1 MLDDARKSVSRGL
14 ALGEVAPDFELP
26 ILGDQEQV
34 LRLSD
39 VGGRPIVLIF
49 GSYSCSPFRREISKL
64 NRLYREFSSQVAFH
78 LVYMR
83 EEHPDHERVEEL
95 DLKQPATLAERA
107 ENAAF
112 CASEARIDMPITQ
125 SQTAKAAAQEALDDM
140 ASVDVPDAARD
151 HWPSYTDLMR
161 NSIEQ
166 LETDLETHA
175 AMLNGQP
182 VSSLQSKSAAQVA
195 NAKSLSTQVEAE
207 ILRLARMA
215 GLSASETQEIGAEA
229 QGAR

>member
-112 CASEARIDMPITQ
+112 CASEARIDMPILLDLMDDRVA
-125 SQTAKAAAQEALDDM
+125 TAYGAKPNRTYLLGGDRRVIYRDAAGPKMKAYQLASAIRKYLSAAGQEA
-140 ASVDVPDAARD
+140 R
-151 HWPSYTDLMR
+151 
-161 NSIEQ
+161 
-166 LETDLETHA
+166 
-175 AMLNGQP
+175 
-182 VSSLQSKSAAQVA
+182 
-195 NAKSLSTQVEAE
+195 
-207 ILRLARMA
+207 
-215 GLSASETQEIGAEA
+215 
-229 QGAR
+229 